1 MPMWLLTPSA
11 IWPID
16 SKKNIG
22 QGLAGPRGRGG
33 AAAGEQRAIRGC
45 GEDTRRLRG
54 EGRGENLS
62 QRGEREDLSFTAQ
75 QAGA

>member
-1 MPMWLLTPSA
+1 MPMWLLTPSGL
-11 IWPID
+11 D
-16 SKKNIG
+16 RRIG

-54 EGRGENLS
+54 EGRGEDLS